1 MVSLW
6 RHFNPDSRQTRTGVI
21 RRPPDIC
28 FKWRLR
34 RVRYSNLHFLFDMKQ
49 LYKRGHS
56 VRSSIKFLLR
66 FFEVPGSE
74 GGGGKPLSTVG
85 RASERQLSLETTA
98 AATSDRMLEV
108 GIKERTV
115 SELRTRLQRT
125 LRGRGDHYAVKRRN
139 ECDRSIDPSLVH
151 RRRRLLRCHFLL
163 PMITALQS
171 RRHAKGIKCADKL
184 GLRVASR
191 EGVWKGCVVPYGTR
205 NSSIRFGRSM
215 IGGERERQRGRRI

>member
-1 MVSLW
+1 
-6 RHFNPDSRQTRTGVI
+6 
-21 RRPPDIC
+21 
-28 FKWRLR
+28 
-34 RVRYSNLHFLFDMKQ
+34 MKQ

-66 FFEVPGSE
+66 FLKFQARRAA
-74 GGGGKPLSTVG
+74 GGKPLSTVG

-139 ECDRSIDPSLVH
+139 ECDRSIDPSVVH
-151 RRRRLLRCHFLL
+151 RRRLLRCHFLL

-191 EGVWKGCVVPYGTR
+191 
-205 NSSIRFGRSM
+205 
-215 IGGERERQRGRRI
+215 